1 MLFYYQVEDDKLGVK
16 SIKYFKNHLVFY
28 LFNGEVGIVNHD
40 FIVEK
45 QVQSA
50 EKTLNQMDL
59 NEQSEEKELENIVFE
74 DSKEPAPV
82 KDVEMK
88 P

>member
-1 MLFYYQVEDDKLGVK
+1 MFYYQVEDDKLGVK

>member
-1 MLFYYQVEDDKLGVK
+1 MFYYQVEDDKLGVK

-59 NEQSEEKELENIVFE
+59 NEQSEEKEFENIVFE